1 VRVGLLTT
9 SFPRRAGDVPG
20 QFVLGFAQA
29 LAAAGHTLSVLAP
42 EPAEAL
48 PPARFAAIDLHWVRY
63 LKPRALERTFYGA
76 GVLDNL
82 THAPWTALG
91 LAPFV
96 LALFRAAHREST
108 RWDAVVSHWALPCAL
123 VADALPARRGRGAR
137 SAPLRHLA
145 VLHSAD
151 VFLLERLPYAGEIAR
166 RIATGADQL
175 LFVSRDLRARFL
187 ALLAPLLRGEVAS
200 RAHVC
205 AMGIDPAPSPR
216 PVRAALRQRLDLS
229 GLCVLS
235 MGRLISLK
243 GVAHAIDALA
253 TQPETTLIIA
263 GDGPMQAELR
273 ARARP
278 FGARVRFV
286 GELAG
291 SAKTDWLS
299 AVDAFVLPSIVL
311 ANGRS
316 EGMPSVLLEAME
328 HGLPV
333 IASDVG
339 GVRDVVRPDENGFLL
354 PPADAHAIAR
364 ALSSLQDEALRARL
378 GAGAQALAAAY
389 HWPALAPQLSALV
402 TGADFP

>member
-9 SFPRRAGDVPG
+9 SFPRRTGDVPG

-29 LAAAGHTLSVLAP
+29 LAAAGHSLEVLAP

-48 PPARFAAIDLHWVRY
+48 PPPRFPGIDLHWVRY

-96 LALFRAAHREST
+96 LALCRAAYKHSAH
-108 RWDAVVSHWALPCAL
+108 WDAVVSHWALPCAL
-123 VADALPARRGRGAR
+123 VADALPARAGRTPR
-137 SAPLRHLA
+137 RHLA

-166 RIATGADQL
+166 RIASSADQL

-187 ALLAPLLRGEVAS
+187 ALLAPVARGELSS

-205 AMGIDPAPSPR
+205 AMGIDPAPAR
-216 PVRAALRQRLDLS
+216 PARAALRQRLDLS

-235 MGRLISLK
+235 MGRLITLK

-253 TQPETTLIIA
+253 TQPEATLIIA
-263 GDGPMQAELR
+263 GDGPLETELR

-278 FGARVRFV
+278 YGARVRFV
-286 GELAG
+286 GALSG
-291 SAKTDWLS
+291 SEKTAWLS

-339 GVRDVVRPDENGFLL
+339 GVRDVVRPDDNGFLL
-354 PPADAHAIAR
+354 PAADPHAIAR
-364 ALSSLQDEALRARL
+364 ALSALQDEALRARL
-378 GAGAQALAAAY
+378 GTGARALAAQY
-389 HWPALAPQLSALV
+389 HWPALAPQLSALLS
-402 TGADFP
+402 GADFP